1 MVEDLSLHVA
11 DLVLNSLRAGAK
23 RIQVSLERKGDRL
36 TLEVVDDGRGMTEEE
51 LARALDPF
59 FTTKDAPHGI
69 GLGLALVRQTAEE
82 LGGELQVDSAP
93 GRGTRVRLSIP
104 YRHPDRPPLGDLAG
118 TLAPL
123 MISAD
128 GVEFR
133 IRLADDGGAWDL
145 ELEELCTTG
154 EGIGPGVLS
163 CLEEKIREGLEAIG
177 LKEDA

>member
-36 TLEVVDDGRGMTEEE
+36 TLEVTDDGRGMREEE
-51 LARALDPF
+51 LAQALDPF

-82 LGGELQVDSAP
+82 LGGKLEVDSAP
-93 GRGTRVRLSIP
+93 ERGTRVRLSIP

-123 MISAD
+123 MISAS
-128 GVEFR
+128 GVEFSV
-133 IRLADDGGAWDL
+133 RLADDRGDWEFTTR
-145 ELEELCTTG
+145 ELGTAGVAL
-154 EGIGPGVLS
+154 GPGVLS
-163 CLEEKIREGLEAIG
+163 CLEERIREGLASVG
-177 LKEDA
+177 LKEDE

>member
-23 RIQVSLERKGDRL
+23 RIEVSLERKGDRL
-36 TLEVVDDGRGMTEEE
+36 TLEVADDGRGMTEAE

-82 LGGELQVDSAP
+82 LGGELRVDSAP

-118 TLAPL
+118 TLASL
-123 MISAD
+123 VISA
-128 GVEFR
+128 GEVEFHIRLVDDRGAWELEPAQLRTAGGAIAPGALSRLEER
-133 IRLADDGGAWDL
+133 IRDGL
-145 ELEELCTTG
+145 RL
-154 EGIGPGVLS
+154 V
-163 CLEEKIREGLEAIG
+163 G